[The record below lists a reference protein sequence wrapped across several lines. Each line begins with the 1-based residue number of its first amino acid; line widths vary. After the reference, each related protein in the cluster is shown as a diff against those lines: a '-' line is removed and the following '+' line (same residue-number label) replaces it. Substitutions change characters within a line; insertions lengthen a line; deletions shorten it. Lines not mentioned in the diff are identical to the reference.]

1 MRQFK
6 LILSIILLISLLA
19 TSVKS
24 ETLREIKIT
33 GNERI
38 SNDTII
44 LFSGLKEISKIS
56 DEIINNSLKNLYE
69 TNFFEN
75 VSINYIDGKILIIVK
90 EFPIIESINIDG
102 IKAKRIKESIF
113 KNLNLKSRSSFNKI
127 LIQAD
132 KELILNNLKRLGYY
146 FSKVDIFVSNLK
158 DNKVNVTYKVD
169 LGSKAKIKK
178 ITFIGDKRFKDKK
191 LKSLIVSEEY
201 KFWKLV
207 SGKKYLSEDL
217 IKLDER
223 LIKNFYLNKGYY
235 NVEVNSSF
243 GKLINDDEF
252 ELIFNI
258 NSNERIFF
266 GNLNITIPNDFEKK
280 NYDDINNLFSKIKGE
295 PYSINTVEKILD
307 QINILTTRME
317 FQSVKST
324 VNESFE
330 LNYINLDFII
340 EETEK
345 VIIEK
350 INIFGNNITRENVI
364 RNQFEVDEGDP
375 YNEILFKLSENNIK
389 SLNFFKNVNSEIID
403 GTNPNLK
410 IINISVEEKPTGEI
424 FAGAGIG
431 TNGGSIAFGIK
442 ENNYLGKGLALETN
456 VSISEE
462 SLKGNIDVFNPN
474 YNNSDKSLNF
484 NLQSIEIDRTS
495 TSGYKTNKTG
505 FGVGTKFEYLSNLN
519 LGLSTNTTIEKI
531 VTDATASAKQK
542 NQAGNYLDSFLNLDF
557 DYDKRNQKFKTTDGF
572 RSAFITN
579 IPVISDTNTLTNTY
593 VYNYYTELYENNI
606 SNIGLFLKSANSIS
620 DNDIKL
626 SERLY
631 IPASKLRGFEKGKVG
646 PKDGNDFIG
655 GNYISSLNFTTNVPQ
670 VFENLQSLDILFF
683 VDVANIWGV
692 DYSSALNDSNEIRS
706 SVGIALDWLT
716 PIGPLSFS
724 FAEAIT
730 KGTNDITET
739 FRFNLGT
746 SF

>member
-1 MRQFK
+1 M
-6 LILSIILLISLLA
+6 
-19 TSVKS
+19 
-24 ETLREIKIT
+24 
-33 GNERI
+33 
-38 SNDTII
+38 
-44 LFSGLKEISKIS
+44 
-56 DEIINNSLKNLYE
+56 
-69 TNFFEN
+69 
-75 VSINYIDGKILIIVK
+75 
-90 EFPIIESINIDG
+90 
-102 IKAKRIKESIF
+102 
-113 KNLNLKSRSSFNKI
+113 KSRSSFNKI
-127 LIQAD
+127 LLQAD

-146 FSKVDIFVSNLK
+146 FSKIDIFVSNLK

-223 LIKNFYLNKGYY
+223 LIKNFYLNQGYY

-258 NSNERIFF
+258 NSNEKIFF

-484 NLQSIEIDRTS
+484 NLQAIEIDRTS

-519 LGLSTNTTIEKI
+519 LGLSTNTTVEKI
-531 VTDATASAKQK
+531 VTDATASKKQK
-542 NQAGNYLDSFLNLDF
+542 DQAGNYLDSFLNLDF

-626 SERLY
+626 SERLF
-631 IPASKLRGFEKGKVG
+631 IPSSKLRGFEKGKVG
-646 PKDGNDFIG
+646 PKDGNDFVG
-655 GNYISSLNFTTNVPQ
+655 GNYIGSLNFTTNVPQ

-692 DYSSALNDSNEIRS
+692 DYSSTLNDSNEIRS

>member
-127 LIQAD
+127 LLQAD

-146 FSKVDIFVSNLK
+146 FSKIDIFVSNLK

-484 NLQSIEIDRTS
+484 NLQAIEIDRTS

-531 VTDATASAKQK
+531 VTDAAASTKQK

-646 PKDGNDFIG
+646 PKDGNDFVG

-692 DYSSALNDSNEIRS
+692 DYSSTLNDSNEIRS

>member
-24 ETLREIKIT
+24 ETLRDIKIT

-44 LFSGLKEISKIS
+44 LFSGLKEVSKIS

-75 VSINYIDGKILIIVK
+75 VSINYIDGQILILVK
-90 EFPIIESINIDG
+90 EFPIIERINIDG
-102 IKAKRIKESIF
+102 IKAKRIEESIF

-127 LIQAD
+127 LLQAD

-146 FSKVDIFVSNLK
+146 FSKIDIFVSNLK

-235 NVEVNSSF
+235 NVEVNTSF

-266 GNLNITIPNDFEKK
+266 GDLNIIIPNDFEKK
-280 NYDDINNLFSKIKGE
+280 NYDDINNLFAKIKGE

-330 LNYINLDFII
+330 LNHINLDFII

-350 INIFGNNITRENVI
+350 INIFGNNVTRENVI

-462 SLKGNIDVFNPN
+462 SLKGNLDVFNPN

-484 NLQSIEIDRTS
+484 NLQAIEIDRTS

-531 VTDATASAKQK
+531 VTDATASTKQK
-542 NQAGNYLDSFLNLDF
+542 DQAGNYLDTFLNLDF

-626 SERLY
+626 SERLF
-631 IPASKLRGFEKGKVG
+631 IPSSKLRGFEKGKVG

-655 GNYISSLNFTTNVPQ
+655 GNYIGSLNFTTNVPQ

-692 DYSSALNDSNEIRS
+692 DYSSTLNDTNEIRS
-706 SVGIALDWLT
+706 SFGIALDWLT